1 MSTNIN
7 LKGEIHLD
15 PLASLEESGI
25 FIQHSNT
32 DQLDLFAAQDQ
43 DFDPSLDSDVS
54 IEWSAEELRTL
65 QDHLLSSSFAIFAD
79 SRTTE
84 ESRQEIIEWVLDDS
98 KFPFSFITCC
108 SSMGLNHEDLREKFL
123 HLLKKLNK

>member
-1 MSTNIN
+1 MINI
-7 LKGEIHLD
+7 KSEVHLD
-15 PLASLEESGI
+15 PLASIEEGGI
-25 FIQHSNT
+25 LIHHSNT
-32 DQLDLFAAQDQ
+32 DQLDLFASTDQ
-43 DFDPSLDSDVS
+43 DFIPGFDASVE

-123 HLLKKLNK
+123 HLLKKINK

>member
-1 MSTNIN
+1 MSNV
-7 LKGEIHLD
+7 HLD
-15 PLASLEESGI
+15 PLASIEEGGI
-25 FIQHSNT
+25 LIHHSNT
-32 DQLDLFAAQDQ
+32 DQLDLFASSDQ
-43 DFDPSLDSDVS
+43 DFDPEFDCSVE

-79 SRTTE
+79 TRTTE
-84 ESRQEIIEWVLDDS
+84 ESRSEIIEWVLDDS

-123 HLLKKLNK
+123 HLLKKLKK